1 MFKESETVLIPRA
14 KELDYGSMDVSR
26 VQTSAVVNFSFQPP

>member
-1 MFKESETVLIPRA
+1 MFKESETVLNPRA
-14 KELDYGSMDVSR
+14 KELDYGVSR